1 MFLIRDNST
10 SIKGLGQLDHA
21 HGDHYIRKVHA
32 HARAHTHTH
41 THTRTHMHM
50 HTVSSTLI
58 ITSMYVT
65 PMKINIFTHYI
76 I

>member
-1 MFLIRDNST
+1 MHMGIITLEKYT
-10 SIKGLGQLDHA
+10 HM
-21 HGDHYIRKVHA
+21 
-32 HARAHTHTH
+32 RAHTHTH
-41 THTRTHMHM
+41 THTHMHM